1 MENVPLRELQKYF
14 NSFPFPFFLQNKT
27 IFKRLFFYS
36 FFCVLAAGD
45 FNNHGRTVKLARNV
59 QSQGKAPWGRGCV
72 RNMQQSASLAKRPQ
86 GRGGVGRET
95 ELL

>member
-14 NSFPFPFFLQNKT
+14 NSFPFPFFLQNKQFSSGSFS
-27 IFKRLFFYS
+27 ILFSAF
-36 FFCVLAAGD
+36 LRPAI

-86 GRGGVGRET
+86 WRGGVGRET